1 MISSKVKASTIGGGL
16 AGIVVGIII
25 SILQAQGVELSAEW
39 IGIIT
44 TVVAAALS
52 FLGGFIRQQI
62 QRRV

>member
-1 MISSKVKASTIGGGL
+1 MIYSKVKAGSIGGGL

-25 SILQAQGVELSAEW
+25 SILQSQGVELSAEW

-52 FLGGFIRQQI
+52 FLGGYLKTERA
-62 QRRV
+62 V